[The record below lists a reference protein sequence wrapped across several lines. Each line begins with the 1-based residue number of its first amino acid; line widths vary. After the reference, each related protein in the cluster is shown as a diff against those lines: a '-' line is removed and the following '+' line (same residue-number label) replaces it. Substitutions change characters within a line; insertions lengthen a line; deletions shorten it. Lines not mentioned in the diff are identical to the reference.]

1 MDKSLKVALFTQN
14 TITNLGTLLRASAP
28 LTITELTGNNPDII
42 VEMTQ
47 EDSRF
52 TLGSLINKPKGMKN
66 INISLN
72 SIRGID
78 KNVIMQLYYKNDLT
92 KLFSKTGSIGLSRKE
107 GYALNSFYYT
117 KGAVYIYIIIEGY
130 KPILFINMHLP
141 IDTSD
146 LVTFGYNHRE
156 ESFLYLVNTLN
167 DKFKNPI
174 IIIGGDLNFRRVD
187 GNDQLTGLLLNKNLK
202 KNLHGLR
209 ELTFPDP
216 KGITFTCKFTT
227 NDKTCREQPTGEQ
240 QIGEQPTVEQPTG
253 EQPTGEQQIG
263 EQPTGEQQI
272 GEQPTVEQPTG
283 EQPTGEQ
290 QIGEQPTVEQPTG
303 EQQIGEQPTVEQHKA
318 NIQRQQDQCGT
329 NARPLSRCDRF
340 LTNGSNEEITVMVHK
355 GVYIESFKSDHNAVI
370 ASLNISAL
378 PDIQS
383 AGKRNKKSKRS
394 VKKKK
399 EKRCKR
405 RTNRRR

>member
-1 MDKSLKVALFTQN
+1 
-14 TITNLGTLLRASAP
+14 
-28 LTITELTGNNPDII
+28 
-42 VEMTQ
+42 MTQ

-52 TLGSLINKPKGMKN
+52 ILGSLINKPKEMKN

-92 KLFSKTGSIGLSRKE
+92 KLSSETGSIGLSRKE

-146 LVTFGYNHRE
+146 LVNFGYNHRE
-156 ESFLYLVNTLN
+156 KSFLDLVNTLN

-187 GNDQLTGLLLNKNLK
+187 GNDQLTKLLLK

-240 QIGEQPTVEQPTG
+240 PTGEQPTG
-253 EQPTGEQQIG
+253 EQPTGEQ
-263 EQPTGEQQI
+263 PTGEQ
-272 GEQPTVEQPTG
+272 
-283 EQPTGEQ
+283 
-290 QIGEQPTVEQPTG
+290 
-303 EQQIGEQPTVEQHKA
+303 HKA
-318 NIQRQQDQCGT
+318 DIHKADIHKADIQRQQDQCGT